1 MSDSKTVPASKSA
14 ALAEF
19 NKKLEEDKNL
29 DKKKKEVQEKRL
41 LVEEYKYTN
50 ELERIRKSEE
60 DLKIAKVVNVG
71 VMSDED
77 IKSVQENSRVYFE
90 GAKNGMVFLHETFR
104 KWVPMWGGNI
114 VLIGAR
120 TGGGKSSVAAN
131 LIFSTIQQK
140 NPVTGKNR
148 KVLCISAEETPVQV
162 FSRLTCLARN
172 WNFNEQDEFTDEQ
185 KEELVDFIPKW
196 AKNGVSVIGEDG
208 RGSTS
213 SIDGISAILDNLLE
227 TKTHYDLIL
236 IDYIQKITTSKKN
249 PQMQQFMVL
258 KEVMNL
264 LDAFKNSYPGAICVL
279 SQLKA
284 NDAEETLDFQDRLRG
299 SKDIITPTTV
309 ALELVAEPKMLR
321 SRFIV
326 RKNRYKGS
334 TLGGH
339 VDMGYDR
346 GRFVPYSEEFQ
357 KQVADRNESKEYQE
371 TVGKHMEDKKKESK
385 EETKE

>member
-1 MSDSKTVPASKSA
+1 MSDKKPVSE
-14 ALAEF
+14 AL
-19 NKKLEEDKNL
+19 KKFQDDLEKDKNL
-29 DKKKKEVQEKRL
+29 DKKIKDLKEKKL
-41 LVEEYKYTN
+41 FVEDYKYTN
-50 ELERIRKSEE
+50 ELERIKKSEE

-77 IKSVQENSRVYFE
+77 IAGVQENSRIYFE
-90 GAKNGMVFLHETFR
+90 GAKNGMVFLHENFR
-104 KWVPMWGGNI
+104 KWIPMWGGNI

-131 LIFSTIQQK
+131 LMYSTIQQK
-140 NPVTGKNR
+140 NPLTSKNR
-148 KVLCISAEETPVQV
+148 KVLCISAEETPTQV
-162 FSRLTCLARN
+162 FARLTCLFKN
-172 WNFNEQDEFTDEQ
+172 YNFNEQDEFTEEQ
-185 KEELVDFIPKW
+185 KKDIIDFIPKW
-196 AKNGVSVIGEDG
+196 ARNGVSVIGEDG

-213 SIDGISAILDNLLE
+213 TLEGIQSILTNLLD
-227 TKTHYDLIL
+227 TKTHYDLIM

-249 PQMQQFMVL
+249 PQMQQFLVL

-264 LDAFKNSYPGAICVL
+264 LDSFKNVYPGAIVVL
-279 SQLKA
+279 SQIKA
-284 NDAEETLDFQDRLRG
+284 NDAEDTLDFQDRLRG
-299 SKDIITPTTV
+299 SKDIITPCTT
-309 ALELVAEPKMLR
+309 ALELVPDVKLLR

-357 KQVADRNESKEYQE
+357 KHVGIRNESKEYQD
-371 TVGKHMEDKKKESK
+371 TVGKYMSEEKKEQK
-385 EETKE
+385 E

>member
-1 MSDSKTVPASKSA
+1 MSDSKKPVSE
-14 ALAEF
+14 AL
-19 NKKLEEDKNL
+19 KKFQDDVEKDKNF

-41 LVEEYKYTN
+41 LVEDYKYTN
-50 ELERIRKSEE
+50 ELERINRSEA

-71 VMSDED
+71 IMSDED
-77 IKSVQENSRVYFE
+77 ILNVQENSRIYFE

-104 KWVPMWGGNI
+104 KWVPFWGGNI
-114 VLIGAR
+114 ALIGAR

-131 LIFSTIQQK
+131 LIYSTIQQK
-140 NPVTGKNR
+140 NPTTGKNR

-162 FSRLTCLARN
+162 FSRLTCLFKN
-172 WNFNEQDEFTDEQ
+172 YNFNEQDEFTDEQ
-185 KEELVDFIPKW
+185 KKDIIEFIPKW

-213 SIDGISAILDNLLE
+213 SIDGIEAILNNLLE

-249 PQMQQFMVL
+249 PQMPQHLVL

-264 LDAFKNSYPGAICVL
+264 LDRFKNVYPGAICVL

-284 NDAEETLDFQDRLRG
+284 NDAEETLDFQERLRG
-299 SKDIITPTTV
+299 CKDIMTPCTV
-309 ALELVAEPKMLR
+309 ALELVADTKILR

-334 TLGGH
+334 TLNGW

-346 GRFVPYSEEFQ
+346 GRFVPYSDEFQ
-357 KQVADRNESKEYQE
+357 AHVASKNETKEYQD
-371 TVGKHMEDKKKESK
+371 TVGKHIS
-385 EETKE
+385 EETKPETKE

>member
-1 MSDSKTVPASKSA
+1 
-14 ALAEF
+14 
-19 NKKLEEDKNL
+19 
-29 DKKKKEVQEKRL
+29 
-41 LVEEYKYTN
+41 
-50 ELERIRKSEE
+50 
-60 DLKIAKVVNVG
+60 
-71 VMSDED
+71 MSDED
-77 IKSVQENSRVYFE
+77 IRNVQENSRTYFE
-90 GAKNGMVFLHETFR
+90 GAKNGMVFLNESFR
-104 KWVPMWGGNI
+104 KWVPLWGGNI

-162 FSRLTCLARN
+162 FSQLSCLARN
-172 WNFNEQDEFTDEQ
+172 WNFNEQDEFTEEQ
-185 KEELVDFIPKW
+185 RNELIEFIPKW

-213 SIDGISAILDNLLE
+213 SIDGIEAILTNLLE

-249 PQMQQFMVL
+249 TQMQQFMVL

-264 LDAFKNSYPGAICVL
+264 LDSFKNNYPGAICVL
-279 SQLKA
+279 SQIKA

-299 SKDIITPTTV
+299 SRDIITPCTV
-309 ALELVAEPKMLR
+309 ALELVAEPKILR

-346 GRFVPYSEEFQ
+346 GRFVPYSEEF
-357 KQVADRNESKEYQE
+357 KKHVNVRNESVEYKE
-371 TVGKHMEDKKKESK
+371 TIGKFMSDEKEESK
-385 EETKE
+385 PETKE

>member
-1 MSDSKTVPASKSA
+1 MSDEKKNPASE
-14 ALAEF
+14 AL
-19 NKKLEEDKNL
+19 KKFQADLEKDKNL
-29 DKKKKEVQEKRL
+29 DKKKKDLQEKKL
-41 LVEEYKYTN
+41 LVEDYKYTN
-50 ELERIRKSEE
+50 ELERIKKSEE
-60 DLKIAKVVNVG
+60 DLKIAKIVNVG
-71 VMSDED
+71 IMSDED
-77 IKSVQENSRVYFE
+77 ILNVQENSRVYFE
-90 GAKNGMVFLHETFR
+90 GAKNGMLFLHENFR

-114 VLIGAR
+114 ILIGAR

-140 NPVTGKNR
+140 NPITGKNR

-162 FSRLTCLARN
+162 FSRLSCLARN
-172 WNFNEQDEFTDEQ
+172 WNFNEQDEFTEEQ
-185 KEELVDFIPKW
+185 KNDLIDFIPKW

-208 RGSTS
+208 RGSTT
-213 SIDGISAILDNLLE
+213 SIDGISAILTNLLE

-249 PQMQQFMVL
+249 PQMQQFTVL

-264 LDAFKNSYPGAICVL
+264 LDAFKNVYPGAICVL

-284 NDAEETLDFQDRLRG
+284 NDAEDTLDFQDRLRG
-299 SKDIITPTTV
+299 SKDIITPCTV
-309 ALELVAEPKMLR
+309 ALELLPDTKLLR

-334 TLGGH
+334 TLNGW

-346 GRFVPYSEEFQ
+346 GRFVPYSDDF
-357 KQVADRNESKEYQE
+357 KSKVATRNENKEYQE
-371 TVGKHMEDKKKESK
+371 TVGKHFADEKK
-385 EETKE
+385 EETKPKE

>member
-1 MSDSKTVPASKSA
+1 MSDEKKKPPSE
-14 ALAEF
+14 AL
-19 NKKLEEDKNL
+19 KKFQDDLEKDKDL
-29 DKKKKEVQEKRL
+29 DKKKKEVQEKKL
-41 LVEEYKYTN
+41 FVEDYKYTN
-50 ELERIRKSEE
+50 ELERIKKSEE

-71 VMSDED
+71 IMSDED
-77 IKSVQENSRVYFE
+77 ILNVQENSRVYFE
-90 GAKNGMVFLHETFR
+90 GAKNGMMFLHENFR
-104 KWVPMWGGNI
+104 KWVPLWGGNI

-148 KVLCISAEETPVQV
+148 KVLCLSAEETPVQV
-162 FSRLTCLARN
+162 FSRLTCLAKN
-172 WNFNEQDEFTDEQ
+172 YNFNEQDEFTEEQ
-185 KEELVDFIPKW
+185 KNQLIDFIPKW

-213 SIDGISAILDNLLE
+213 SIEGIEGILTNLLD
-227 TKTHYDLIL
+227 TNTHYDLIL

-249 PQMQQFMVL
+249 PQMQQFTVL

-264 LDAFKNSYPGAICVL
+264 LDRFKNVYPGAICVL
-279 SQLKA
+279 SQLRA
-284 NDAEETLDFQDRLRG
+284 NDAEESLDFQDRLRG
-299 SKDIITPTTV
+299 SKDIITPCTV
-309 ALELVAEPKMLR
+309 ALELVPDVNLLR
-321 SRFIV
+321 SRFYV

-346 GRFVPYSEEFQ
+346 GRFVPYSDEF
-357 KQVADRNESKEYQE
+357 KSKVAIRNENKDYAE
-371 TVGKHMEDKKKESK
+371 TVGKHVPEKEEPK
-385 EETKE
+385 TETKE

>member
-1 MSDSKTVPASKSA
+1 MSDSNTVPANKSA

-41 LVEEYKYTN
+41 LVEDYKFTN

-77 IKSVQENSRVYFE
+77 IQNVQENSRVYFE
-90 GAKNGMVFLHETFR
+90 GAKNGMMFLHESFR

-140 NPVTGKNR
+140 SPVTGKNR
-148 KVLCISAEETPVQV
+148 KVLCLSAEETPVQV
-162 FSRLTCLARN
+162 FSRLTCLAKN
-172 WNFNEQDEFTDEQ
+172 WNFNEQDEFTEEQ
-185 KEELVDFIPKW
+185 NSEIIGFIPKW

-213 SIDGISAILDNLLE
+213 TLEGIEAILNNLLD
-227 TKTHYDLIL
+227 TKTNYDLIL

-249 PQMQQFMVL
+249 PQMQQFTVL

-264 LDAFKNSYPGAICVL
+264 LDRFKNVYPGAICVL

-284 NDAEETLDFQDRLRG
+284 NDAEETLDFQTRLRG
-299 SKDIITPTTV
+299 SQDIITACTV
-309 ALELVAEPKMLR
+309 ALELVAEPKILR

-346 GRFVPYSEEFQ
+346 GRFVPYSEDFQ
-357 KQVADRNESKEYQE
+357 KQVATRNESKEYQE
-371 TVGKHMEDKKKESK
+371 SIGKHMEEKKEEPKPENK
-385 EETKE
+385 E

>member
-1 MSDSKTVPASKSA
+1 MNDKKSVSE
-14 ALAEF
+14 AL
-19 NKKLEEDKNL
+19 KKFQDDLEKDKDL
-29 DKKKKEVQEKRL
+29 DKKKKELQEKKL
-41 LVEEYKYTN
+41 FVEDYKYTN
-50 ELERIRKSEE
+50 ELERIKKSEE
-60 DLKIAKVVNVG
+60 DLKIAQVVNVG

-77 IKSVQENSRVYFE
+77 ISNVQENSRIYFE
-90 GAKNGMVFLHETFR
+90 GAKNGMIFLHEVFR
-104 KWVPMWGGNI
+104 KWVPLWGGNI
-114 VLIGAR
+114 ALIGAR

-131 LIFSTIQQK
+131 LIYSTIQQK
-140 NPVTGKNR
+140 NPVTSKNR
-148 KVLCISAEETPVQV
+148 KVLCISAEETPTQV
-162 FSRLTCLARN
+162 FARLTCLYKN
-172 WNFNEQDEFTDEQ
+172 YNFNEQDEFTEEQ
-185 KEELVDFIPKW
+185 KNDIIEFIPKW

-213 SIDGISAILDNLLE
+213 TLEGIQSILNNLLE
-227 TKTHYDLIL
+227 TKTNYDLIL

-264 LDAFKNSYPGAICVL
+264 LDSFKNVYPGAICVL

-284 NDAEETLDFQDRLRG
+284 NDAEDTLDFQDRLRG
-299 SKDIITPTTV
+299 SKDIITPCTV
-309 ALELVAEPKMLR
+309 ALELVPDVKLLR

-346 GRFVPYSEEFQ
+346 GKFVPYSEEFQ
-357 KQVADRNESKEYQE
+357 KQVASRNESKEWQD
-371 TVGKHMEDKKKESK
+371 TVGKHVFEEKKDEKEI
-385 EETKE
+385 